1 MAEKTKT
8 DRWSLIERLFQGAVD
23 RPPSERTE
31 FLRNACAG
39 DEALRLEVQSLL
51 ANDNNATTAIDSL
64 VAGDLRVIAQSSDAD
79 EVGLRVGPYR
89 LVREL
94 DSGGMGVVHLAV
106 RSDDHYFQVV
116 AIKTIRKGL
125 AQPVLVQRFRAERQI
140 LATLTHPN
148 IGAILDGGDTE
159 DGRPYIVMEYV
170 EGQPINLACENR
182 GLSVR
187 QRIEL
192 FRSVCSAVHYA
203 HQKLVIHRD
212 IKPSNVLVTP
222 EGIVKLIDFG
232 ISKPLAPEL
241 IPGELPK
248 TESWQRFMT
257 PDYASPEQLQG
268 KELTTA
274 TDIYSLGVLLFE
286 LLTGSRPYMLDRLS
300 PAAAERLVCEQE
312 GSKPSS
318 VPNLAER
325 TRKEVAGD
333 LDRIVLMAMD
343 RDPARR
349 YLSAQHLDEDLL
361 RFLQSK
367 PILARK
373 PTFVYR
379 LGKFVQRHKTAS
391 LMACATMVVLTGSV
405 LFYQWQ
411 SRRADSRLKQV
422 AALADSAISDMTA
435 KLQESSASVET
446 QAAIFHSS
454 LQYLNQLR
462 QSFGDD
468 PRLLVELSKAY
479 MRVGDL
485 EGFPFVAN
493 LGNPEIALGSYQEAL
508 RAATEAH
515 SRLPGD
521 ESTKTLI
528 DAYQRLAE
536 MEYSYVSLENLQ
548 KATNHYQ
555 QCLPLVHEFWQ
566 RNPTDP
572 IRRRLLAKNYSG
584 LGLVEEVSREPDKAL
599 TNFRTALYQVLGSD
613 LSGDEGHDMSVAR
626 LDNLIA
632 AQLDNLGTRAEAFEN
647 HRRAIAIA
655 EALARRSPP
664 PNEAKRLLG
673 NAYSEIIGPLAG
685 ERMLN
690 VGDSS
695 RAQEYARKNL
705 AIAEEMAASDSKNAD
720 ARTGL
725 GFAYFDMGNA
735 FRLTQPAAAAACY
748 RKSILLAKEMTPL
761 SEAEHHIATRE
772 ESLAAVVVSKA
783 DRLRLLQDVNAL
795 RLKSARTEP
804 DAPMHRQYPMRSYC
818 QLSDAELALNDLA
831 KARQYADLAL
841 PFLNTFPLASPDL
854 RVLRDVGL
862 CYESLGNVQREIA
875 LSRSFSAGERHRA
888 EAEARKWYLK
898 SSDVWNEWNRRGA
911 ATPESEIERHKVER
925 RLAQIGSVSD
935 LQRNLS
941 CVAPKRNKPLSTSN

>member
-1 MAEKTKT
+1 
-8 DRWSLIERLFQGAVD
+8 
-23 RPPSERTE
+23 
-31 FLRNACAG
+31 
-39 DEALRLEVQSLL
+39 
-51 ANDNNATTAIDSL
+51 
-64 VAGDLRVIAQSSDAD
+64 
-79 EVGLRVGPYR
+79 
-89 LVREL
+89 
-94 DSGGMGVVHLAV
+94 
-106 RSDDHYFQVV
+106 
-116 AIKTIRKGL
+116 
-125 AQPVLVQRFRAERQI
+125 
-140 LATLTHPN
+140 
-148 IGAILDGGDTE
+148 
-159 DGRPYIVMEYV
+159 
-170 EGQPINLACENR
+170 
-182 GLSVR
+182 
-187 QRIEL
+187 
-192 FRSVCSAVHYA
+192 VCSAVHHA

-212 IKPSNVLVTP
+212 IKPNNVLVTP

-379 LGKFVQRHKTAS
+379 LGKLVQRHKTAS

-566 RNPTDP
+566 RNPADP
-572 IRRRLLAKNYSG
+572 IRRRLLAKNYIG
-584 LGLVEEVSREPDKAL
+584 LGLVEEVSREPGKAL

-613 LSGDEGHDMSVAR
+613 LSGDEGHDMSVPR

-632 AQLDNLGTRAEAFEN
+632 AQLDNLGTWAEAFEN

-655 EALARRSPP
+655 GALARRSPP
-664 PNEAKRLLG
+664 PNEAKRLLV

-695 RAQEYARKNL
+695 RAQEYARKTL

-725 GFAYFDMGNA
+725 GYAYFVMGDA
-735 FRLTQPAAAAACY
+735 FRLTEQATASAWY
-748 RKSILLAKEMTPL
+748 QKSILT
-761 SEAEHHIATRE
+761 
-772 ESLAAVVVSKA
+772 
-783 DRLRLLQDVNAL
+783 
-795 RLKSARTEP
+795 
-804 DAPMHRQYPMRSYC
+804 
-818 QLSDAELALNDLA
+818 
-831 KARQYADLAL
+831 
-841 PFLNTFPLASPDL
+841 
-854 RVLRDVGL
+854 
-862 CYESLGNVQREIA
+862 
-875 LSRSFSAGERHRA
+875 GERDDPT
-888 EAEARKWYLK
+888 L
-898 SSDVWNEWNRRGA
+898 
-911 ATPESEIERHKVER
+911 
-925 RLAQIGSVSD
+925 
-935 LQRNLS
+935 
-941 CVAPKRNKPLSTSN
+941 